1 MGTIVYYGV
10 GKNLEHSEKYM
21 IAETGIPVCLVDR
34 DPQKQG
40 TTYCFNMVHNIGGEV
55 EERPI
60 YALNDVKREYPDYEL
75 YITLENRNIPEC
87 YRGLIEDGVERCR
100 IKFFGDGEYRLGC
113 DNMNYYC
120 YVQSTDIRACAHFP
134 YRKSFF
140 YDKEVLTIA
149 DVKKGIEKLEKWRVD
164 TIERLRRGEETSCDG
179 CSALYWGMF
188 TKKPKITVFAV
199 GPNFAGGTKCNCNCF
214 YCNQN
219 QDIKSESNQ
228 VLSNYDIHKIGGEVY
243 KDIENIILA
252 DGEPS
257 LLPHLNELCELVDE
271 KGWSVNFNT
280 NAIIYSE
287 KLADTLAKNKNS
299 FMAVALDSGSRK
311 IYKKIK
317 RVDKFNKVIEN
328 LRRYRDKGC
337 KICMKY
343 ILIPDVNDSVEE
355 MNAFIKIAKEI
366 DVMSVTLSQNMSN
379 FSDGVAHDLDPDM
392 SESMFAS
399 FTYLVARLQEEKIPW
414 DFQIEFISQHDIM
427 RIEKLRR
434 YI

>member
-1 MGTIVYYGV
+1 MLCAILGNVY
-10 GKNLEHSEKYM
+10 
-21 IAETGIPVCLVDR
+21 
-34 DPQKQG
+34 
-40 TTYCFNMVHNIGGEV
+40 
-55 EERPI
+55 
-60 YALNDVKREYPDYEL
+60 
-75 YITLENRNIPEC
+75 
-87 YRGLIEDGVERCR
+87 
-100 IKFFGDGEYRLGC
+100 
-113 DNMNYYC
+113 
-120 YVQSTDIRACAHFP
+120 
-134 YRKSFF
+134 
-140 YDKEVLTIA
+140 
-149 DVKKGIEKLEKWRVD
+149 
-164 TIERLRRGEETSCDG
+164 
-179 CSALYWGMF
+179 
-188 TKKPKITVFAV
+188 KKPKITVFAV